1 MIGRRVLAGVGVI
14 AAERA
19 WSVGPESLRQEH
31 LFRGAELVAIV
42 YLQQRRVTRSLLLSH
57 N

>member
-19 WSVGPESLRQEH
+19 WSVGPES
-31 LFRGAELVAIV
+31 AETGTLVP
-42 YLQQRRVTRSLLLSH
+42 RSRAGSH
-57 N
+57 SLPATTEGDEIFAVEP